1 MDLKIKYYIEQLL
14 SAGTHANL
22 SSHEQFRLRSLNLF
36 CLACSIIPFVYI
48 YMLWDTPFY
57 LLNYVFLFFQ
67 ILFSLSIAF
76 NFLHKNSYSRL
87 ILVFATSVS
96 VVIVSWI
103 TGFESGFHLYVYA
116 APLFV
121 FLLFKLTEIKYIFIS
136 ICVYLTSY
144 LLIFIHKTYFNP
156 LYLFDKH
163 FIVDLLYPI
172 NLIMNFTLLLLLFY
186 SYTKFYFIM
195 EKDLLEKQ
203 RHLILENNKRTQSEQ
218 QTLKLFNELSQ
229 SYTNLEKFSFI
240 VSHNLRAPLTNIL
253 ALTQLVDNEKIDN
266 ENKNIVDKIAI
277 SAQQLDDVFTDLNY
291 ILKIKTQKIDKKTWC
306 PIDKIIQNVQD
317 KIALSYPN
325 IAIQYQLNFDK
336 NIQLYSVQ
344 TFLEI
349 IIYNIFEN
357 AIKFRKTS
365 NALIIEVNVTQIED
379 THQISFHDNGMG
391 INLQLHQNRLFTLY
405 GKCNNKTIGK
415 GMGLYLVKI
424 YTELLNGSIAIESE
438 ENVFTK
444 LTITL

>member
-1 MDLKIKYYIEQLL
+1 MIKIANYIEQIL
-14 SAGTHANL
+14 SAGTHPNL

-36 CLACSIIPFVYI
+36 CLACSLIPFVYI

-57 LLNYVFLFFQ
+57 QLNYVFLFFQ
-67 ILFSLSIAF
+67 ALFSLSIVF
-76 NFLHKNSYSRL
+76 NFLHKTTYSRL

-96 VVIVSWI
+96 VVVVSWI

-116 APLFV
+116 APLYV

-136 ICVYLTSY
+136 ILTYLTSY
-144 LLIFIHKTYFNP
+144 LLIYIHKIYFSP

-195 EKDLLEKQ
+195 EKDLLDKQ
-203 RHLILENNKRTQSEQ
+203 TSLILENNKRTKSEQ
-218 QTLKLFNELSQ
+218 QTLKLLKDLSQ

-253 ALTQLVDNEKIDN
+253 ALTQLVDNEKIDT
-266 ENKNIVDKIAI
+266 ENKNLVDKIAI
-277 SAQQLDDVFTDLNY
+277 SAQQLDDVFTDLNF

-306 PIDKIIQNVQD
+306 PIHQIIQNVQE

-325 IAIQYQLNFDK
+325 IDIQYKLNFDK

-365 NALIIEVNVTQIED
+365 NELMIEVNVTQIDD
-379 THQISFHDNGMG
+379 THQISFHDNGIG
-391 INLQLHQNRLFTLY
+391 INLPMQQNRLFTLY
-405 GKCNNKTIGK
+405 GKCNSKSTGK
-415 GMGLYLVKI
+415 GLGLYLVKI
-424 YTELLNGSIAIESE
+424 YTELLNGSVTIESE
-438 ENVFTK
+438 ENVYTK
-444 LTITL
+444 LTITI

>member
-1 MDLKIKYYIEQLL
+1 
-14 SAGTHANL
+14 
-22 SSHEQFRLRSLNLF
+22 
-36 CLACSIIPFVYI
+36 
-48 YMLWDTPFY
+48 
-57 LLNYVFLFFQ
+57 
-67 ILFSLSIAF
+67 
-76 NFLHKNSYSRL
+76 
-87 ILVFATSVS
+87 
-96 VVIVSWI
+96 
-103 TGFESGFHLYVYA
+103 
-116 APLFV
+116 
-121 FLLFKLTEIKYIFIS
+121 
-136 ICVYLTSY
+136 
-144 LLIFIHKTYFNP
+144 
-156 LYLFDKH
+156 
-163 FIVDLLYPI
+163 
-172 NLIMNFTLLLLLFY
+172 
-186 SYTKFYFIM
+186 M

-203 RHLILENNKRTQSEQ
+203 RHLILENNKRSQSEQ